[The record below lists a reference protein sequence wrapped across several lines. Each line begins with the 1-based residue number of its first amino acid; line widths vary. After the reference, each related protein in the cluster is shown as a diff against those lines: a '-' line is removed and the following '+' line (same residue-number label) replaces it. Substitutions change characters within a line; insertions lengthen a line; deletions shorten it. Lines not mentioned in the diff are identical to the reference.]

1 MACIRFFADTKCDL
15 SQCRIEIFDLIADWF
30 QVSEQMQ
37 QDAVWELQELNETFL
52 EEIEELRVVHIRL
65 STTMH
70 LCFM

>member
-52 EEIEELRVVHIRL
+52 EEIEELKVVDVWL
-65 STTMH
+65 SSLMQ
-70 LCFM
+70 LCYM